1 MKLFKISKLNMRVLL
16 NGAFASFGLYFCMYA
31 FRKPFSV
38 ATFDG
43 EMVFGIDYKI
53 LLILAQVVGY
63 MLSKFIGIR
72 VVSGLKAQNR
82 VTYLTGMILFA
93 ELTLVLFG
101 FIPKPYNFILFFLN
115 GLSLGMI
122 WGITFSYLE
131 GRKMTEILSVILCSS
146 FIVSSGAVKS
156 VGLWLMTTYDISE
169 FWMPAATGGLFLIP
183 FFICLYFLKK
193 LPAPTEEDI
202 LLRKKRKPMSAAD
215 RNQVLKRFSFPII
228 VLIIF
233 YTALTALRDFRDNF
247 SRELWDGVGYA
258 GDASIYTLSEL
269 PIAFLVLVILGL
281 FSVVKSNFKAFMGFH
296 YLLILASILVGASTF
311 LFQQGAMSPAYWM
324 VFVGFGL
331 YACYVPFNC
340 IFFDRMIATFKIEGN
355 AGYLIYI
362 ADSFGYLGSMGV
374 LLYKNFGQS
383 NSSWLQFFMGSTYLI
398 SILGVVISIV
408 SIVYFQKKYKKTH
421 SKIEIKIP
429 IING

>member
-1 MKLFKISKLNMRVLL
+1 MFKISKINMAVLL
-16 NGAFASFGLYFCMYA
+16 NGALASFGLYFCMYA

-43 EMVFGIDYKI
+43 QLVFGIDYKI

-82 VTYLTGMILFA
+82 VAYLTGMILFA
-93 ELTLVLFG
+93 ELTLILFG
-101 FIPKPYNFILFFLN
+101 LLPKPYNFILFFFN

-131 GRKMTEILSVILCSS
+131 GRKMTEILSIILCSS

-156 VGLWLMTTYDISE
+156 VGLWLMTTYAISE
-169 FWMPAATGGLFLIP
+169 FWMPAATGALFLLP

-193 LPAPTEEDI
+193 LPAPTAEDMQ
-202 LLRKKRKPMSAAD
+202 LRKKRKPMCAAD
-215 RNQVLKRFSFPII
+215 RREVLKRFSFPI
-228 VLIIF
+228 LILVVF

-247 SRELWDGVGYA
+247 SRELWDSVGYA

-269 PIAFLVLVILGL
+269 PIAFLVLLILGL
-281 FSVVKSNFKAFMGFH
+281 FGVVKSNFKAFIGFH
-296 YLLILASILVGASTF
+296 YLLISASILVGVSTF
-311 LFQQGAMSPAYWM
+311 MFQQGNLSPVYWM
-324 VFVGFGL
+324 VLIGFGL

-362 ADSFGYLGSMGV
+362 ADSFGYLGSMAV
-374 LLYKNFGQS
+374 LLYKNFGQP
-383 NSSWLQFFMGSTYLI
+383 NSSWLQFFMGSTYCI
-398 SILGVVISIV
+398 AFLGVGISIV
-408 SIVYFQKKYKKTH
+408 SMVYFQKKYK
-421 SKIEIKIP
+421 SENSNLNFKIP
-429 IING
+429 VVNG

>member
-1 MKLFKISKLNMRVLL
+1 MFKISKINKTVLL

-53 LLILAQVVGY
+53 LLILTQIVGY

-72 VVSGLKAQNR
+72 VVSSLKSQNR
-82 VTYLTGMILFA
+82 VAYLTGMILFA

-101 FIPKPYNFILFFLN
+101 LLSKPYNFILFFFN

-131 GRKMTEILSVILCSS
+131 GRKMTEILSIILCSS
-146 FIVSSGAVKS
+146 FIISSGAVKS
-156 VGLWLMTTYDISE
+156 VGLWLMATYSISE
-169 FWMPAATGGLFLIP
+169 FWMPAATGALFLLP

-193 LPAPTEEDI
+193 LPAPTSEDMQ
-202 LLRKKRKPMSAAD
+202 LRKKRKPMCAAD
-215 RNQVLKRFSFPII
+215 RKQVLKRFSFPIVI
-228 VLIIF
+228 LVIF

-247 SRELWDGVGYA
+247 SRELWDSVGFA
-258 GDASIYTLSEL
+258 DDASVYTLSEL
-269 PIAFLVLVILGL
+269 PIAFLVLLILSL
-281 FSVVKSNFKAFMGFH
+281 FGVVKSNFKAFMGFH
-296 YLLILASILVGASTF
+296 YLLILASILVGVSTF
-311 LFQQGAMSPAYWM
+311 LFQQGALSPVYWM
-324 VFVGFGL
+324 VFIGFGL

-362 ADSFGYLGSMGV
+362 ADSFGYLGSMAV
-374 LLYKNFGQS
+374 LLYKNFGQP
-383 NSSWLQFFMGSTYLI
+383 NSSWLQFFMGSTYCI
-398 SILGVVISIV
+398 AFLGVGVSIV
-408 SIVYFQKKYKKTH
+408 SMIYFQKKYKRDN
-421 SKIEIKIP
+421 SNVDFKIP